1 MFQNIIDED
10 IKEDNDNLDT
20 EKNLKKKW
28 KQMDDIVDN
37 FLNSLQSHIPSLE
50 DDLEGEEEIFLEQVE
65 TVNFMNMG
73 IDA

>member
-1 MFQNIIDED
+1 MDNIV
-10 IKEDNDNLDT
+10 ND
-20 EKNLKKKW
+20 
-28 KQMDDIVDN
+28 

-65 TVNFMNMG
+65 TINFMNMG

>member
-1 MFQNIIDED
+1 MTFFQ
-10 IKEDNDNLDT
+10 
-20 EKNLKKKW
+20 KKKVLCN
-28 KQMDDIVDN
+28 KKLMDNIVND

-50 DDLEGEEEIFLEQVE
+50 DDLEGEEEIFLEQIE

>member
-1 MFQNIIDED
+1 
-10 IKEDNDNLDT
+10 
-20 EKNLKKKW
+20 
-28 KQMDDIVDN
+28 MDDIVDN

-73 IDA
+73 IDAWNLGQNLKYICPIQSKAHSFG

>member
-1 MFQNIIDED
+1 
-10 IKEDNDNLDT
+10 
-20 EKNLKKKW
+20 
-28 KQMDDIVDN
+28 MDDIVDN
-37 FLNSLQSHIPSLE
+37 FLNSLQSQIPSLE

>member
-1 MFQNIIDED
+1 
-10 IKEDNDNLDT
+10 
-20 EKNLKKKW
+20 
-28 KQMDDIVDN
+28 MDDIVND

-50 DDLEGEEEIFLEQVE
+50 DDLEGEEEIFLEQDE

>member
-1 MFQNIIDED
+1 MDNIV
-10 IKEDNDNLDT
+10 ND
-20 EKNLKKKW
+20 
-28 KQMDDIVDN
+28 

-50 DDLEGEEEIFLEQVE
+50 DDLEGEEEIFLEQIE

>member
-1 MFQNIIDED
+1 MDNIV
-10 IKEDNDNLDT
+10 ND
-20 EKNLKKKW
+20 
-28 KQMDDIVDN
+28 

>member
-1 MFQNIIDED
+1 
-10 IKEDNDNLDT
+10 
-20 EKNLKKKW
+20 
-28 KQMDDIVDN
+28 MDDIVNN

>member
-1 MFQNIIDED
+1 
-10 IKEDNDNLDT
+10 
-20 EKNLKKKW
+20 
-28 KQMDDIVDN
+28 MDDIVND

-65 TVNFMNMG
+65 TINFMNMG

>member
-1 MFQNIIDED
+1 
-10 IKEDNDNLDT
+10 
-20 EKNLKKKW
+20 
-28 KQMDDIVDN
+28 MDDIVND

-50 DDLEGEEEIFLEQVE
+50 DDLEGEEEIFLEQIE

>member
-1 MFQNIIDED
+1 MDNIV
-10 IKEDNDNLDT
+10 ND
-20 EKNLKKKW
+20 
-28 KQMDDIVDN
+28 

-50 DDLEGEEEIFLEQVE
+50 DDLEGKEEIFLEQIE